1 MLQKLVRTYKLIT
14 KLNIFKSLYYSL
26 RFKGRILVGK
36 GCFFIE
42 GNGKIEFLSP
52 NSSLYVGVYTTVQ
65 TPTVITIMNNAKLIV
80 GQNVMINRGTK
91 IVVHENG
98 ILKIND
104 YTYINENSRVHCKK
118 CISIGKH
125 CAISWNTNI
134 LDTDIHTIQYSKEGK
149 NNHDYRVDIGNKVW
163 IGANST
169 ILKGTIIEDNCIVAA
184 NYLVNGRLR
193 SKYIYGGN
201 PCQELKTF
209 EIWSL

>member
-1 MLQKLVRTYKLIT
+1 MKKLIQIFKFCS
-14 KLNIFKSLYYSL
+14 KLNVVKSIYYSL
-26 RFKGRILVGK
+26 RFKGYIFIGK
-36 GCFFIE
+36 GKIYID

-80 GQNVMINRGTK
+80 GQNVMINRGSK

-104 YTYINENSRVHCKK
+104 HTFINENSRVHCRKY
-118 CISIGKH
+118 ISIGRR

-134 LDTDIHTIQYSKEGK
+134 LDTDIHTIQYSKDGK
-149 NNHDYRVDIGNKVW
+149 NNLDYGVDIGNNVW
-163 IGANST
+163 IGANSI

-184 NYLVNGRLR
+184 NSLVNKRLR

-209 EIWSL
+209 ETWAL